1 MPKIPTFKSTARP
14 TAETASVTTDI
25 SVSPFRTMAGALR
38 PLGQA
43 AEDYYI
49 RERSIKEKT
58 EATKKYTELSTEL
71 DTIQEGASNSFDPQE
86 AADTFSRQSQFLLK
100 EKLSQVKNRRVRNMI
115 QNKFDL
121 DTFQRGI
128 KIKEITRDRLDE
140 EFRYNNKIERQQN
153 LSKYRTAKTQQE
165 REMIANEMLSNAET
179 NGNYLGDKPLT
190 IRQTKDSIK
199 KDLFKIDFEKVLTAG
214 NTSAALTML
223 SDIEG
228 TPFLTD
234 ADRQGLQK
242 ELDKKLD
249 DVNIDNVIKGNLGV
263 YVIAGQVKNVSGKT
277 VTQKD
282 LENGMQRQAQLPNA
296 KPSDV
301 IKSSIVNNTKVPMYK
316 TILVAGSSNISDT
329 GDKNLTRQGLE
340 YYRLFKIQ
348 NGLNNLKTTYDID
361 KETLQSYARID
372 FAMNVLKETFDSAY
386 QREVQIKNQ
395 PENYKL
401 RTVSDKKVDSKFGSL
416 DMAGLFDPDIVNV
429 QTTKNLIKN
438 IANVYYKA
446 GGTEDDALDG
456 AREFIEQNY
465 RIDLFGQIVPRDP
478 SLPEYHDA
486 AIKTYIKK
494 LYDEGKINK
503 ETNKLDDI
511 IPAYYSGGQLGDV
524 QGFVLKNKNTG
535 QPISI
540 GPPDKPLGD
549 FDEVSYDSGRLTQKQ
564 IVEKVYSLAE
574 DQQYKNFV
582 GKYNL
587 LTQKRKRLF
596 ELARPEVKSGFGQ
609 PVE

>member
-1 MPKIPTFKSTARP
+1 MPKIPTIKTTARP
-14 TAETASVTTDI
+14 TAETGGVTTNI
-25 SVSPFRTMAGALR
+25 QISPFSTMAGALR
-38 PLGQA
+38 PLGKA

-49 RERSIKEKT
+49 RERGIKEKT
-58 EATKKYTELSTEL
+58 EATKTYTELSTEL
-71 DTIQEGASNSFDPQE
+71 DKIQEGASNNFDPQE
-86 AADTFSRQSQFLLK
+86 AADTFGRQSQFLLK
-100 EKLSQVKNRRVRNMI
+100 EKLSQIKNKRVRNMI

-128 KIKEITRDRLDE
+128 KIKEITRDRLDD
-140 EFRYNNKIERQQN
+140 EFRYNNKIEREQN
-153 LSKYRTAKTQQE
+153 LSKYRTARTQQE
-165 REMIANEMLSNAET
+165 REMIENEMLSNVET

-190 IRQTKDSIK
+190 IRKTKDAIK
-199 KDLFKIDFEKVLTAG
+199 KDLFKINFDKILTTG
-214 NTSAALTML
+214 NTEAALTML

-234 ADRQGLQK
+234 SDRQGMQK

-249 DVNIDNVIKGNLGV
+249 DVNIDNLLTANAGV
-263 YVIAGQVKNVSGKT
+263 YAVAGQVKNVSGSIVK
-277 VTQKD
+277 QKD
-282 LENGMQRQAQLPNA
+282 LENGMQRKAQEPNA
-296 KPSDV
+296 NPAEV
-301 IKSSIVNNTKVPMYK
+301 IRTSITNNAKVPMYK
-316 TILVAGSSNISDT
+316 TILIAGSSNISDT

-361 KETLQSYARID
+361 KETLQSYSRID

-401 RTVSDKKVDSKFGSL
+401 RTVSDKNIDTKFANL
-416 DMAGLFDPDIVNV
+416 DMAGLFDPDIENV
-429 QTTKNLIKN
+429 QTTKNLLKN
-438 IANVYYKA
+438 IANMYYKA
-446 GGTEDDALDG
+446 GGTEDDALEG
-456 AREFIEQNY
+456 AKDFIEQNY
-465 RIDLFGQIVPRDP
+465 RTDLFGQIVPRDP

-494 LYDEGKINK
+494 LWDKGKINK
-503 ETNKLDDI
+503 ETNQLDDI
-511 IPAYYSGGQLGDV
+511 IPAYYSGGQLGNV
-524 QGFVLKNKNTG
+524 QGFVLKNKKNG
-535 QPISI
+535 QPIYI

-549 FDEVSYDSGRLTQKQ
+549 FDEVSYDKGRLTQKE
-564 IVEKVYSLAE
+564 IVEKVYSLTE

-587 LTQKRKRLF
+587 LSQRRKRLF
-596 ELARPEVKSGFGQ
+596 ELTKPKVESGFAQ
-609 PVE
+609 PIE